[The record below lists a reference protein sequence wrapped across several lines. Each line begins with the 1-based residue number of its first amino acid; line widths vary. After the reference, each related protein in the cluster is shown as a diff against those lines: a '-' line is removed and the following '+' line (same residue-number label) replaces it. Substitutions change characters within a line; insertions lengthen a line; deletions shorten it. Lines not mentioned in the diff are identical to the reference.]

1 MAKSGTTQETEGEA
15 LEALELVRDLSNTFQ
30 ARNELYAY
38 TERVLYMDEPVYI
51 PPKYKESTVEVRTPL
66 ALHAVN
72 TVTAALSANP
82 PQTQFDPV
90 SVGDTGQQ
98 NSTKRE
104 HFFDA
109 SWEQQQ
115 RQGGRRI
122 FRPFM
127 HSLVGKGEAVIKTLE
142 IRKRAW
148 ASYDEQAKTLKDQL
162 TKQYGK
168 NLDQRDQEWDR
179 KTEEI
184 KRGLSYPIMT
194 TDIPAEN
201 FMYIRGE
208 SGFTTCVETKVV
220 PYFETL
226 QKYQYGLNS
235 KGQVVEAA
243 AGLPQSDWTKV
254 MTQRQTRTLRMVE
267 IWTADGKAK
276 YLLLGPGDSLDKRQ
290 GKIVKT
296 ITHDYVNPDTLSLI
310 GPYFHCFG
318 ITTSSRNLET
328 MGVSIIF
335 GFLRLYGLLNSLLT
349 MQQQAAFRYAF
360 TAYKRKQQTG
370 YGMPDNLLGLGP
382 SPAQNAQQIIDIQPG
397 DIIDWDIDPIELGH
411 SGVDLDKAIA
421 LVRQLLDLALPEVV
435 QGVMG
440 GDSSGYA
447 VAQAAHLARLIW
459 DPIVDNAELCFAERV
474 GFESWLI
481 EHCIKEP
488 VYVFGDLPVVG
499 KGKPGRGVFSVGPD
513 DLKHYHRYNIR
524 LEPETPSN
532 EVIKLRAIAE
542 ALQLKIMSPQQAIVE
557 SGRNVDEVERD
568 WLLWDAKQDPRVKA
582 VLMNRAFAKLDMADQ
597 QAMGGAMAEF
607 GGPPPGGDPAAALG
621 GVGAVAQP
629 GQAGMPLIP
638 NGGGMPVGAAP
649 PSLPGPGQGSIGPTP
664 VVPTG
669 GPGPGGA

>member
-1 MAKSGTTQETEGEA
+1 MAKSGTTQAADAES
-15 LEALELVRDLSNTFQ
+15 LEALELVRDLRNTFQ
-30 ARNELYAY
+30 ARNDLYAY

-51 PPKYKESTVEVRTPL
+51 PPKYRESTVEVRTPL

-72 TVTAALSANP
+72 TVAAALSKRP
-82 PQTQFDPV
+82 PETQFDPV
-90 SVGDTGQQ
+90 TQGDTGQQ

-115 RQGGRRI
+115 REAGRRI

-127 HSLVGKGEAVIKTLE
+127 HSLVGKGEAVVKTIE
-142 IRKRAW
+142 RRKRAW
-148 ASYDEQAKTLKDQL
+148 ATYDEQAESLKAKL
-162 TKQYGK
+162 TKQYGDNYDK
-168 NLDQRDQEWDR
+168 RDAEWD
-179 KTEEI
+179 KQTEEI
-184 KRGLSYPIMT
+184 KRGLSYPIT
-194 TDIPAEN
+194 STDVPAEN

-208 SGFTTCVETKVV
+208 NGFTTCVETKEV

-226 QKYQYGLNS
+226 QRYQYGLNS
-235 KGQVVEAA
+235 RGQVVEAA
-243 AGLPQSDWTKV
+243 AGLSESDWAKV
-254 MTQRQTRTLRMVE
+254 MTNRHTRTLRMVE
-267 IWTADGKAK
+267 VWTPGKAK

-290 GKIVKT
+290 GKKVHE
-296 ITHDYVNPDTLSLI
+296 ITHDYADPDTLALR
-310 GPYFHCFG
+310 GPYFHCYG
-318 ITTSSRNLET
+318 ITTSSRNIET

-360 TAYKRKQQTG
+360 TAYKRKQQPG
-370 YGMPDNLLGLGP
+370 YGMPDNLGGLGP
-382 SPAQNAQQIIDIQPG
+382 QPGADGQQILDVQPG
-397 DIIDWDIDPIELGH
+397 DIIPWDIDPIELGH

-435 QGVMG
+435 QGVMA

-459 DPIVDNAELCFAERV
+459 DPIVDNAELCLAERT

-481 EHCIKEP
+481 EHCIQEP

-499 KGKPGRGVFSVGPD
+499 KGRPGRGVFSVGPQ
-513 DLKHYHRYNIR
+513 DLNGVHRYQVR

-557 SGRNVDEVERD
+557 TGRNVDEVERD
-568 WLLWDAKQDPRVKA
+568 WLLWEAKQDPRVKGM
-582 VLMNRAFAKLDMADQ
+582 LLDRAFQKLDAADQ
-597 QAMGGAMAEF
+597 KVMGGALAQF
-607 GGPPPGGDPAAALG
+607 GGPPPGGGGDPAAALG
-621 GVGAVAQP
+621 QMGVVAQP
-629 GQAGMPLIP
+629 GQEGMPIIP
-638 NGGGMPVGAAP
+638 GGGQPAGVPVA
-649 PSLPGPGQGSIGPTP
+649 PGPGQGSIGPTP